1 VGKRGQAFARREPQ
15 IKGTVAAVAGYRTMN
30 NYLYTAIGLVVF
42 YIGLKMFSGGMK
54 SMGNIDHL
62 QWFIA
67 NPIYMFFGGIVM
79 TLAWQSS
86 SLSTTAII
94 ALVASGAVPLP
105 AAIACVLGA
114 NIGTTGTI
122 WLAGL
127 LVSDGVPRG
136 DTLRIA
142 MVHTGM
148 NLLMAISLL
157 PFVHHIAKY
166 VGRFG

>member
-1 VGKRGQAFARREPQ
+1 MERDS
-15 IKGTVAAVAGYRTMN
+15 TMN
-30 NYLYTAIGLVVF
+30 NYIYTAIGLVVF
-42 YIGLKMFSGGMK
+42 YVGLKMFSGGMK

-62 QWFIA
+62 TWFLG
-67 NPIYMFFGGIVM
+67 NPIYMFFGSIVM

-94 ALVASGAVPLP
+94 ALVASGVLPLP
-105 AAIACVLGA
+105 AAVAAVLGA

-127 LVSDGVPRG
+127 LVSDGMPRG

-142 MVHTGM
+142 MIHTGV

-157 PFVHHIAKY
+157 PFVNHIAKF
-166 VGRFG
+166 VGKVGQ

>member
-1 VGKRGQAFARREPQ
+1 
-15 IKGTVAAVAGYRTMN
+15 MN
-30 NYLYTAIGLVVF
+30 NYVYTAIGLVVF
-42 YIGLKMFSGGMK
+42 YVGLKMFSGGMK

-62 QWFIA
+62 TWFLG
-67 NPIYMFFGGIVM
+67 NPIYMFFGSIIM

-94 ALVASGAVPLP
+94 ALVASGVLPLP
-105 AAIACVLGA
+105 AAVAAVLGA

-127 LVSDGVPRG
+127 LVSDGMPRG

-142 MVHTGM
+142 MIHTGV
-148 NLLMAISLL
+148 NLFMALSLL
-157 PFVHHIAKY
+157 PFVNHIAKY
-166 VGRFG
+166 VGRVG

>member
-1 VGKRGQAFARREPQ
+1 
-15 IKGTVAAVAGYRTMN
+15 MN
-30 NYLYTAIGLVVF
+30 NYIYTAVGLVVF

-62 QWFIA
+62 TWFLG
-67 NPIYMFFGGIVM
+67 NPIYMFFGSIAM

-105 AAIACVLGA
+105 AAIAAVLGA

-127 LVSDGVPRG
+127 LVSDGMPRG

-142 MVHTGM
+142 LVHTGV
-148 NLLMAISLL
+148 NLLMAITLL
-157 PFVHHIAKY
+157 PFVHHIS
-166 VGRFG
+166 RFLYRF

>member
-1 VGKRGQAFARREPQ
+1 
-15 IKGTVAAVAGYRTMN
+15 MN
-30 NYLYTAIGLVVF
+30 NYVYTAIGLVVF
-42 YIGLKMFSGGMK
+42 YVGLKMFSGGMK

-62 QWFIA
+62 TWFLG
-67 NPIYMFFGGIVM
+67 NPIYMFFGSIAM

-94 ALVASGAVPLP
+94 ALVASGVLPLP
-105 AAIACVLGA
+105 AAVAAVLGA

-127 LVSDGVPRG
+127 LVSDGMPKG

-142 MVHTGM
+142 MIHSGV
-148 NLLMAISLL
+148 NLLMAITLL
-157 PFVHHIAKY
+157 PFVNHIAKF
-166 VGRFG
+166 VGKVGQ

>member
-1 VGKRGQAFARREPQ
+1 MERHS
-15 IKGTVAAVAGYRTMN
+15 TMN
-30 NYLYTAIGLVVF
+30 NYVYTAIGLVVF
-42 YIGLKMFSGGMK
+42 YVGLKMFSGGMK

-62 QWFIA
+62 TWFLG
-67 NPIYMFFGGIVM
+67 NPIYMFFGSIVM

-94 ALVASGAVPLP
+94 ALVASGVLPLP
-105 AAIACVLGA
+105 AAVAAVLGA

-127 LVSDGVPRG
+127 LVSDGMPRG

-142 MVHTGM
+142 MIHTGV

-157 PFVHHIAKY
+157 PFVNHIAKF
-166 VGRFG
+166 VGKVGQ

>member
-1 VGKRGQAFARREPQ
+1 MKMSKTKKL
-15 IKGTVAAVAGYRTMN
+15 IKKVTKMDLGNPVITT
-30 NYLYTAIGLVVF
+30 LIGLVVF

-54 SMGNIDHL
+54 SMGNLDHL
-62 QWFIA
+62 SYFIH
-67 NPIYMFFGGIVM
+67 NPYYMFAGGIVM
-79 TLAWQSS
+79 TLLWQSS

-105 AAIACVLGA
+105 AAVAAVLGA

-122 WLAGL
+122 WLAGV
-127 LVSDGVPRG
+127 LVSDGMPKG

-142 MVHTGM
+142 MAHTGM

-157 PFVHHIAKY
+157 PFVHHIA
-166 VGRFG
+166 RFLTRST

>member
-1 VGKRGQAFARREPQ
+1 
-15 IKGTVAAVAGYRTMN
+15 MN
-30 NYLYTAIGLVVF
+30 NYVYTAIGLVVF
-42 YIGLKMFSGGMK
+42 YVGLKMFSGGMK

-62 QWFIA
+62 TWFLG
-67 NPIYMFFGGIVM
+67 NPIYMFFGSIIM

-94 ALVASGAVPLP
+94 ALVASGVLPLP
-105 AAIACVLGA
+105 AAVAAVLGA

-127 LVSDGVPRG
+127 LVSDGMPRG

-142 MVHTGM
+142 MIHTGV

-157 PFVHHIAKY
+157 PFVNHIAKF
-166 VGRFG
+166 VGKVGQ

>member
-1 VGKRGQAFARREPQ
+1 MSDQLWRKVKKMELGNP
-15 IKGTVAAVAGYRTMN
+15 IITVLV
-30 NYLYTAIGLVVF
+30 GLVVF

-54 SMGNIDHL
+54 SMGNMEHL
-62 QWFIA
+62 TFFLG

-79 TLAWQSS
+79 TLLWQSS

-94 ALVASGAVPLP
+94 ALVASGALPLP
-105 AAIACVLGA
+105 AAIAAVLGA

-127 LVSDGVPRG
+127 LVSDGMPKG

-142 MVHTGM
+142 LAHSGA
-148 NLLMAISLL
+148 NLFMSIMLL
-157 PFVHHIAKY
+157 PWVHHIARFLGK
-166 VGRFG
+166 VG

>member
-1 VGKRGQAFARREPQ
+1 MDGDRC
-15 IKGTVAAVAGYRTMN
+15 MN
-30 NYLYTAIGLVVF
+30 NYVYTAIGLVVF
-42 YIGLKMFSGGMK
+42 YIGLKMFSGGIK

-62 QWFIA
+62 TWFLG
-67 NPIYMFFGGIVM
+67 NPIYMFFGSIVM

-94 ALVASGAVPLP
+94 ALVASGVLPLP
-105 AAIACVLGA
+105 AAVAAVLGA

-127 LVSDGVPRG
+127 LVSDGMPRG

-142 MVHTGM
+142 IIHTGV
-148 NLLMAISLL
+148 NLLMALSLL
-157 PFVHHIAKY
+157 PFVNHIAKY
-166 VGRFG
+166 VGRF